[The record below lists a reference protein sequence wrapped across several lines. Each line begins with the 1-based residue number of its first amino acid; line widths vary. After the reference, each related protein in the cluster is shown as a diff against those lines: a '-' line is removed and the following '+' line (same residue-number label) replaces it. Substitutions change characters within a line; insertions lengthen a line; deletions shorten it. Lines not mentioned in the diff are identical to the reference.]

1 MRIVDLCIR
10 RPVATTMFISLL
22 VVLGWFSYRQLAVDL
37 FPNIDFAI
45 CTVTTTLSG
54 ASVEEMESSVTKPLE
69 EALNTIEGIDEL
81 HSTTSEGLSTILV
94 FFNLERNGEAAAQ
107 DVRDKVSTVLSQLPP
122 GTDSPVVAK
131 FDIEAAPI
139 LSIVVS
145 GNRDLREITEIAK
158 KQIKEDIETQRG
170 VGSVSLIGGL
180 ERAINIILDT
190 DRLAAYGLSIDQ
202 VKAAIRAQNIE
213 IPGGRVDQGKKELIL
228 RTMGRVER
236 AEDFRDLI
244 VGSSQ
249 GRPLT
254 IGDLGTVDDGFVEP
268 RNAAR
273 LDGRPAVTLLVR
285 KQTGTNTVEVIRT
298 VKERLE
304 AIHSVLPGDIQTQLI
319 RDQSRFIQRS
329 IDEVKFHL
337 VLAGILVSLTV
348 MLFIANLRATLICAV
363 AIPTSI
369 IATFTVMR
377 YLDFTLNNVTML
389 GLVLATGI
397 VIDDAV
403 VVLENI
409 FRYMEEKGVTARQ
422 APSDATGEL
431 SLAVLAT
438 TFSLVVILLPIAF
451 MKGQV
456 GPFINS
462 YGITVAVSILVSLVV
477 SFTITPMLC
486 ARYLKMT
493 PRAHTTTHG
502 VYAAV
507 DRGYGALLRWS
518 LRHRWAIVLLS
529 LLV

>member
-22 VVLGWFSYRQLAVDL
+22 VVLGWFSYRRLAVDL
-37 FPNIDFAI
+37 FPNIDFPI
-45 CTVTTTLSG
+45 ITVTTTLSG

-131 FDIEAAPI
+131 FDIEGTPI

-145 GNRDLREITEIAK
+145 GNRDLREITE
-158 KQIKEDIETQRG
+158 
-170 VGSVSLIGGL
+170 S
-180 ERAINIILDT
+180 AINIVLDT
-190 DRLAAYGLSIDQ
+190 DRLVAYGLSIDQ

-228 RTMGRVER
+228 RTMGRVQR

-244 VGSSQ
+244 VGSAQ

-254 IGDLGTVDDGFVEP
+254 IGDLGTVEDTFVEP
-268 RNAAR
+268 RNMAR
-273 LDGRPAVTLLVR
+273 LDGHPAVTLLVR
-285 KQTGTNTVEVIRT
+285 KQTGTNTVEVINT
-298 VKERLE
+298 VKRRL
-304 AIHSVLPGDIQTQLI
+304 ATIQAVLPPDIQTQVI

-329 IDEVKFHL
+329 IDEVQFHL

-363 AIPTSI
+363 AIPTSV

-377 YLDFTLNNVTML
+377 WL
-389 GLVLATGI
+389 G
-397 VIDDAV
+397 
-403 VVLENI
+403 
-409 FRYMEEKGVTARQ
+409 
-422 APSDATGEL
+422 
-431 SLAVLAT
+431 
-438 TFSLVVILLPIAF
+438 
-451 MKGQV
+451 
-456 GPFINS
+456 
-462 YGITVAVSILVSLVV
+462 
-477 SFTITPMLC
+477 FTIN
-486 ARYLKMT
+486 
-493 PRAHTTTHG
+493 
-502 VYAAV
+502 
-507 DRGYGALLRWS
+507 
-518 LRHRWAIVLLS
+518 
-529 LLV
+529 